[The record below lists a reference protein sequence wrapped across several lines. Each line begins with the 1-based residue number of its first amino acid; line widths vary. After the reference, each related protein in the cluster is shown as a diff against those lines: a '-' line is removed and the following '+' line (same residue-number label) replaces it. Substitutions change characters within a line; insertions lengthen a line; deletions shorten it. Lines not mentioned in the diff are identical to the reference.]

1 MNAIMF
7 TKVLLYC
14 DGPQIV
20 EAKDEIGGYYI
31 ALLVD
36 DVEGRDR
43 FLICGVR
50 PQSLRSFRVG
60 HIDLRRLILER
71 PTLEWGLF
79 TVDDDTVGSLLHPE
93 VYTESIEE
101 GFLPDSGFFL
111 NELSHDVDDAA
122 IKAHERNNLVL
133 ELVVEPPESA
143 VGHRIHAETLAG
155 LLVNFQRLIKHSY
168 KRVIRS
174 IPAELRSFLNRS
186 DGHIMDVFMP
196 AAAGSFAIWLESTD
210 QEGAVIKANLLQESP
225 LYQALDIVNEFFSCN
240 ESTSDTLRL
249 ARRYKGHLSGSYL
262 RLLSFLKE
270 ANTGLEYSWATPH
283 SLEKKFGK
291 VSIDQVGRLV
301 AALSGVSNLGIE
313 EIELRGQVDKAD
325 STGRS
330 WRLRDGTTVYT
341 GSVKDD
347 GPDLDGIVIGD
358 RYVFRCLERI
368 ESIEGTGKEQR
379 SLYLVEREKLEGA
392 SND

>member
-1 MNAIMF
+1 
-7 TKVLLYC
+7 
-14 DGPQIV
+14 
-20 EAKDEIGGYYI
+20 
-31 ALLVD
+31 
-36 DVEGRDR
+36 
-43 FLICGVR
+43 
-50 PQSLRSFRVG
+50 
-60 HIDLRRLILER
+60 
-71 PTLEWGLF
+71 
-79 TVDDDTVGSLLHPE
+79 
-93 VYTESIEE
+93 
-101 GFLPDSGFFL
+101 
-111 NELSHDVDDAA
+111 
-122 IKAHERNNLVL
+122 
-133 ELVVEPPESA
+133 
-143 VGHRIHAETLAG
+143 
-155 LLVNFQRLIKHSY
+155 
-168 KRVIRS
+168 
-174 IPAELRSFLNRS
+174 
-186 DGHIMDVFMP
+186 
-196 AAAGSFAIWLESTD
+196 
-210 QEGAVIKANLLQESP
+210 
-225 LYQALDIVNEFFSCN
+225 VNEFFSCN